1 MWYDTLNEEWLKDEQ
16 DLHELLYEIADDNRD
31 FFDIDDLIDEM
42 YRPFE
47 MFGVKFYSSEII
59 KKLDEM
65 LYDQIREDIMTDWVD
80 DIIYQLN
87 RLEIV
92 EGESIAEVLESQFP
106 GLGSIV
112 WKEQE

>member
-47 MFGVKFYSSEII
+47 MFGVKFYPSEII

-87 RLEIV
+87 RLEIA
-92 EGESIAEVLESQFP
+92 ESESIAEVLESQFP

>member
-1 MWYDTLNEEWLKDEQ
+1 MWYDTLNEEWLEDEQ
-16 DLHELLYEIADDNRD
+16 DLYDLLYEIADDNRGY
-31 FFDIDDLIDEM
+31 FDVDGLIDEM
-42 YRPFE
+42 YPPFDL
-47 MFGVKFYSSEII
+47 FGIRFYASEVI
-59 KKLDEM
+59 KKIDEM
-65 LYDQIREDIMTDWVD
+65 LYDQIREDIMTDWAD

-87 RLEIV
+87 RLEIA

>member
-65 LYDQIREDIMTDWVD
+65 LYDQIREDIMTDWVG

-87 RLEIV
+87 RLEIA

>member
-1 MWYDTLNEEWLKDEQ
+1 MWYDLEAEDWIKDEK
-16 DLHELLYEIADDNRD
+16 ELYNVLYMIADDNREY
-31 FFDIDDLIDEM
+31 FEIDDLIDEM

-47 MFGVKFYSSEII
+47 MFGVKFYPSEII

-65 LYDQIREDIMTDWVD
+65 LYDQIREDIMTDWAD

-87 RLEIV
+87 RLEIA

-106 GLGSIV
+106 GLGSIA